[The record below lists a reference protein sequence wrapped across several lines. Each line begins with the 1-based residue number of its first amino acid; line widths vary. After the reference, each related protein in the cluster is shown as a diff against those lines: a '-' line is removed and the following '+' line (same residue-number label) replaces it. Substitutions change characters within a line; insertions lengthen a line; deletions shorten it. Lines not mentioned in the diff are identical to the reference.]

1 MSNDSDKSRWTALI
15 GAATAAVALS
25 TSVVSCQ
32 QKQAE
37 LVQKNLELDQKKQEL
52 EAFKKQKEEEAAER
66 VAAARKNWFDSIVK
80 SGDLVSQVRVL
91 RFLIATETDPK
102 LLEWGKRELE
112 ILEKELAR
120 AEASAKEAVA
130 TLREEVRKPETRDP
144 SKKIELA
151 LRASDLA
158 RIERAG
164 SVATAAKVDPVTF
177 LPAKTGL
184 SQPECISLC
193 APPARQCEVAC
204 NKDQVC
210 LKGCFA
216 KEAECRKGCQA
227 KP

>member
-1 MSNDSDKSRWTALI
+1 MSNASDKSRWTALI

-25 TSVVSCQ
+25 TSIVSCQ

-37 LVQKNLELDQKKQEL
+37 LVQKNLELDQKKAEF

-66 VAAARKNWFDSIVK
+66 VAAARKNWFDSVVK

-91 RFLIATETDPK
+91 RFLIATETDSK

-112 ILEKELAR
+112 ILERELAR

-130 TLREEVRKPETRDP
+130 TLRKEVQKPETRDP

-151 LRASDLA
+151 LRTSDLA

-164 SVATAAKVDPVTF
+164 SAASAAKVDPVSF
-177 LPAKTGL
+177 LPAKNGL

-193 APPARQCEVAC
+193 APPARHCEGSC
-204 NKDQVC
+204 NKDQAC

-227 KP
+227 KL

>member
-1 MSNDSDKSRWTALI
+1 MTNSSDKSRWTALV

-37 LVQKNLELDQKKQEL
+37 LVQKNLELEQKKQEF
-52 EAFKKQKEEEAAER
+52 EAFKKQKEEEARER
-66 VAAARKNWFDSIVK
+66 VVAARKNWFDSIVK

-91 RFLIATETDPK
+91 RFLIATEIDPK
-102 LLEWGKRELE
+102 LLEWGKSELA

-130 TLREEVRKPETRDP
+130 TLREEVRKPETRDA
-144 SKKIELA
+144 SKNIELA
-151 LRASDLA
+151 LRTSDLA
-158 RIERAG
+158 RIEQAG
-164 SVATAAKVDPVTF
+164 SAAKAPKLDPVSF
-177 LPAKTGL
+177 VPSKIGL

-193 APPARQCEVAC
+193 APPARQCEAAC
-204 NKDQVC
+204 SKDKAC
-210 LKGCFA
+210 LTGCFV
-216 KEAECRKGCQA
+216 KEAGCRKGCQA